1 VLVLIHL
8 VIVRSAN
15 AIDRAYCHD
24 IDLAHDADQHLLT
37 TSVPPSLRYDVALLY
52 LNQEEWHLDAAIDAY
67 RDDERW
73 EKEHPL
79 EGSKKT
85 KLGGSKAARTAGMR
99 RFVGSSS
106 SAQVGGRS

>member
-1 VLVLIHL
+1 MFPISLGN
-8 VIVRSAN
+8 VRSPN
-15 AIDRAYCHD
+15 ALDRAHCHD
-24 IDLAHDADQHLLT
+24 SVLTHEADQHLLT
-37 TSVPPSLRYDVALLY
+37 ISVPPSLRYDVALLY
-52 LNQEEWHLDAAIDAY
+52 LNQEEWYLDAAIDAY

-79 EGSKKT
+79 ESSKKS

-106 SAQVGGRS
+106 SAPVGSRS